1 MDQVGSLAGRR
12 VANGPANPSTCQ
24 PAATRYLKQISPAAR
39 KLRTSRTT
47 AIFFRE
53 TIPMIRTV
61 FTIGLFAVLGLFAL
75 RLVFGILPWV
85 FAMLIGLMW
94 FAVKILII
102 GLIIYAVIRIFSPDT
117 AKKMR
122 SWGDSSDRI

>member
-1 MDQVGSLAGRR
+1 
-12 VANGPANPSTCQ
+12 
-24 PAATRYLKQISPAAR
+24 
-39 KLRTSRTT
+39 
-47 AIFFRE
+47 
-53 TIPMIRTV
+53 MIRTV

-75 RLVFGILPWV
+75 RLVFGILPWL
-85 FAMLIGLMW
+85 FGILIGLMW

-122 SWGDSSDRI
+122 NWGQSNDSF